1 MVIIRYV
8 QIGPPNQHWLN
19 YFIFANPLFLSRR
32 IQYRRPQLKAL
43 TLLWGSRTPPQ
54 GCFPT
59 HLYLLYLPALFS
71 PSLRHTAVCNID
83 GPRLCLSHSSRT
95 RLCNR
100 NDPSFDRR
108 PYNIPDISA
117 VVDRWAFFYSCER
130 QNMLDRKTAMTIR
143 TNHSRDGPR
152 GKIAAFF
159 LGSFTGGTVL
169 SFTIVFGSCF
179 FTVGSFAM
187 TAKVITI

>member
-1 MVIIRYV
+1 MRKAKDLSLLPQDVGVRLHFCEEFWDRGGLMVIIRYV

-108 PYNIPDISA
+108 PYNIPDIST

-130 QNMLDRKTAMTIR
+130 QNMLDRK
-143 TNHSRDGPR
+143 NSDDNQDKP
-152 GKIAAFF
+152 
-159 LGSFTGGTVL
+159 
-169 SFTIVFGSCF
+169 
-179 FTVGSFAM
+179 
-187 TAKVITI
+187 